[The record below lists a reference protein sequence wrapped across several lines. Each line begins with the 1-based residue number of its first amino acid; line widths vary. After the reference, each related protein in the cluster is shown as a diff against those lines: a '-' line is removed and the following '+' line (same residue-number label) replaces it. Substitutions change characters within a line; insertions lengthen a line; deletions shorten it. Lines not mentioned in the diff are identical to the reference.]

1 MLSNSNGKIVQQIP
15 EKQPKI
21 NLEKDRKDLF
31 DFLRSLLISHGS
43 LETLRCNFDD
53 LGNITI
59 YTSYLSPNEV
69 AQLIT
74 SGKDKFNNLIQMFNH
89 NISIKGFERETQFGK
104 EYYNI
109 NMNTL
114 EVLRPQGMILVR
126 DDFTEVY

>member
-1 MLSNSNGKIVQQIP
+1 MISNSNGKIVEQIP

-43 LETLRCNFDD
+43 LETLRCNFDN

-74 SGKDKFNNLIQMFNH
+74 SGK
-89 NISIKGFERETQFGK
+89 
-104 EYYNI
+104 
-109 NMNTL
+109 
-114 EVLRPQGMILVR
+114 
-126 DDFTEVY
+126 